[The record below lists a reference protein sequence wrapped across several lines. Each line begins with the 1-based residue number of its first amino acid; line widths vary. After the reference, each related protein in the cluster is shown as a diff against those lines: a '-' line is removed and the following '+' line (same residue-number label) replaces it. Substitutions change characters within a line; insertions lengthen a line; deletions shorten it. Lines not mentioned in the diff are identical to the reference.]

1 MSPKTP
7 LVVTVI
13 IVIAMLPV
21 LAFPSMLALSPSD
34 SLHNTMLWIY
44 PFYVLMSGWLA
55 WLSWKDRPYLTWIL
69 LAVLILTH
77 ISMWI
82 LVLPH

>member
-7 LVVTVI
+7 LWVTVI

-55 WLSWKDRPYLTWIL
+55 
-69 LAVLILTH
+69 
-77 ISMWI
+77 
-82 LVLPH
+82 